1 MQNIEKIK
9 NIIIDFG
16 GVVLN
21 IDYQLT
27 VEAFKEIGFDNF
39 ENLYSKASQ
48 NQLFDNLE
56 IGLINPQEFRD
67 GIRKISKRNFSDERI
82 DYAWNKIILD
92 LPEKRILLLKELKTK
107 YRTYLLSNTNKIH
120 YDIYITYLQKYGYK
134 YFNEIF
140 EKAYF
145 SHEIKMRKPNKEIF
159 EFVLAEQQI
168 IPEETLFIDDSIQ
181 HINAAENLG
190 ILTHHL
196 TNNEDITDL
205 FDKEFRL
212 II

>member
-9 NIIIDFG
+9 NIIFDFG

-27 VEAFKEIGFDNF
+27 VEAFKEIGFHNF

-67 GIRKISKRNFSDERI
+67 GIRKISGKKLSNECI

-159 EFVLAEQQI
+159 EFVFAEQQI

-190 ILTHHL
+190 IVTHHL